1 MDQIAYFLSGQAF
14 PVAAA
19 AERELREAARY
30 VSPALAPRVQFLV
43 DNSLHRVLASL
54 RSLGADALV
63 IDARGE
69 QGPVEHSPAVSMLQ
83 RLFPDHDIEG
93 PVARTQTW
101 LVVDPGP
108 RGLELC
114 FHAGQ
119 RRIAGS
125 IATGADSASWRE
137 VWRLV
142 EGTLRQCY
150 GGKIA
155 ICLAGGGIEGG
166 FYEMGVLRGLQ
177 YFLPDYPLQNVD
189 IICGISVGSII
200 GALLANGLSL
210 DEIVG
215 GMKHGEGRL
224 DKLGRFVAFDP
235 NLGEFVRRVGRTT
248 LALMRRRGH
257 PAQTVLETI
266 PSAAFAGDWLRNY
279 LKRQLNKPGM
289 TDDFRKLPHK
299 FFVGATDQDSAE
311 HVVFGS
317 DGWDHIPIHK
327 AVRASA
333 ALTPF
338 YTPEII
344 EGRYYIDGAFTRTAN
359 LRIAVEHGATLIIVI
374 DPLVP
379 IASER
384 PGYVASKGAVMATM
398 QGLKSMIHGRFGRAA
413 HMFRAMFPHVSIHA
427 FHPETASMRVMAG
440 SPMKFFY
447 RLEIEDIAF
456 TETVRAIRQRRF
468 PSLQRAFARHGIAFV
483 EPTRDIGNIK
493 LDMIDEASEVVLG

>member
-1 MDQIAYFLSGQAF
+1 MDQIAYFLSGQ
-14 PVAAA
+14 VVSAAD
-19 AERELREAARY
+19 AERALRDAARQI
-30 VSPALAPRVQFLV
+30 SPVLAPRVSFLA
-43 DNSLHRVLASL
+43 DNSLPRVLASI

-69 QGPVEHSPAVSMLQ
+69 AGPVESSPAIAMLQ
-83 RLFPDHDIEG
+83 SLFPEHDLEG

-114 FHAGQ
+114 FQAGH
-119 RRIAGS
+119 RRIAGTVAVGVDQEAWGE
-125 IATGADSASWRE
+125 IWRQM
-137 VWRLV
+137 
-142 EGTLRQCY
+142 EGTLRRRY

-166 FYEMGVLRGLQ
+166 FYEMGVLRALQ
-177 YFLPDYPLQNVD
+177 FFLPDYQLQNVD

-200 GALLANGLSL
+200 GSLLANGLSL
-210 DEIVG
+210 DEIVA
-215 GMKHGEGRL
+215 GMKFGEGRL
-224 DKLGRFVAFDP
+224 DKLGRFDGFDP
-235 NLGEFVRRVGRTT
+235 NVGELVKRIGRGAVSLVTSRKHPFQT
-248 LALMRRRGH
+248 L
-257 PAQTVLETI
+257 LETI
-266 PSAAFAGDWLRNY
+266 PSAAFAGASIRSYLR
-279 LKRQLNKPGM
+279 RQLNKPGM
-289 TDDFRKLPHK
+289 TDDFRQLPHK
-299 FFVGATDQDSAE
+299 LFVGATDQDTAE

-317 DGWDHIPIHK
+317 EGWDHIPIHK

-333 ALTPF
+333 ALSPF
-338 YTPEII
+338 YAPEMI

-359 LRIAVEHGATLIIVI
+359 IRIAVEHGATLIIII

-413 HMFRAMFPHVSIHA
+413 HMFRAMFPHVSIHS

-447 RLEIEDIAF
+447 RMEIEDIAF
-456 TETVRAIRQRRF
+456 TETVRIIRQGRF
-468 PSLQRAFARHGIAFV
+468 HSLQRAFARHGIAFV
-483 EPTRDIGNIK
+483 EPAHDIGNVK
-493 LDMIDEASEVVLG
+493 LDMLDEASEFVLG